1 MPHDLI
7 AAAYPFDSIEHTI
20 VFLVIGGLI
29 GLATPKG
36 AKDRAGH
43 HPVAVALFAVGA
55 LTMLGV
61 AGWVLLT
68 A

>member
-1 MPHDLI
+1 MTPSTAFEALG
-7 AAAYPFDSIEHTI
+7 ALVELVAS
-20 VFLVIGGLI
+20 VIGGLI